1 MNVYKDN
8 SKKNKQDAWEGRWRG
23 GGGRVPVGL
32 VLKHLWSIENADLE
46 HEIKNI
52 KFSSQFFH
60 LVPISI
66 YLIHT
71 YDFL

>member
-1 MNVYKDN
+1 M
-8 SKKNKQDAWEGRWRG
+8 EG